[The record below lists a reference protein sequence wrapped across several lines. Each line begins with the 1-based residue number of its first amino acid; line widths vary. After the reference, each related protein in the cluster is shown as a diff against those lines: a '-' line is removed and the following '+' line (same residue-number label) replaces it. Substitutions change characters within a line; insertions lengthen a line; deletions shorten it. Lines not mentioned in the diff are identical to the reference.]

1 MDKKEVQAIVYMTIQ
16 EFKRQGLL
24 KDRYN
29 VILKNTEPLIRDY
42 FFTGN
47 NQKIKSYLM
56 DMSNDP
62 YIDIIYLHYR
72 DNIVIEQIAAIMDKD
87 VSTIRRNKK
96 RLIMEL
102 YNRLE
107 GEE

>member
-47 NQKIKSYLM
+47 NQKIESYLI